1 MVQPK
6 GNTDSNLSDKQEM
19 FCKEYLIDLNGNK
32 AAIRAGYSPDSARV
46 QASVL
51 LTNPNI
57 LARIRALMDERSK
70 NLMIDATFVIEGLK
84 DVYNKCMQPT
94 PVLAFD
100 AAEKKLKQKVDE
112 DGNFVF
118 EFDSTGANKALEL
131 LGKHLALF
139 TEKTENKHSGS
150 VGININFTESDGCE
164 PIKENSHS

>member
-1 MVQPK
+1 MVEPK
-6 GNTDSNLSDKQEM
+6 GNTQSNLSDKHEL
-19 FCKEYLIDLNGNK
+19 FCQEYLIDLNATK

-57 LARIRALMDERSK
+57 LARIRVLMDERSK

-84 DVYNKCMQPT
+84 DVYNKCMEPK

-100 AAEKKLKQKVDE
+100 PIEKKLKQKVDE
-112 DGNFVF
+112 EGNFVF

-131 LGKHLALF
+131 LGKHMSLF
-139 TEKTENKHSGS
+139 TEKTNVNHSGS
-150 VGININFTESDGCE
+150 VGININFIEADGCD
-164 PIKENSHS
+164 PIKEN